1 MKRQLS
7 LGFTFLLSLFCLPFL
22 QAQSQRLA
30 IEDLISWN
38 RIESPL
44 INANGDFSAHTLRP
58 DYGDPFSVVSDHSTG
73 ESFVLPRVDQ
83 LRFSYDGAY
92 LLGMV
97 HPPLDT
103 IRAYKHRDKAE
114 ALKKMDSLLVLELAS
129 GQQQRFPATYRF
141 ASGEFWSD
149 IYAYTTTSLL
159 ADSLQKGLDKNARRL
174 VIRRFGSSDSLS
186 LEGVTQFQLAKRSPA
201 IIATRPKNDSLWP
214 SQVTHFNWESFSW
227 NTVWEHPDYQI
238 GGSAIS
244 EDGQR
249 LAFLTTI
256 DSLKG
261 EQKPY
266 SLFTVNRARTTEI
279 VYDWLP
285 HGYRISPDG
294 QLEFSESGAR
304 VYFGISPQLPE
315 RDSGLLD
322 EDVAN
327 VEVWTSQD
335 ARLYTQQNV
344 LQDRERKR
352 SYRCTYFFDQRS
364 VSILSNPEASELV
377 LPEGGDGDY
386 ALVYDERP
394 YLQLLSWEGGP
405 VRKDLYLVEVASG
418 QRTKIATAV
427 AGSPRWSPNEE
438 YLYWYS
444 SPDTAYQ
451 TFSLADRQ
459 IRTVTNNQSVPF
471 YDELNDRPM
480 HPSPYGVAGWAE
492 NDEAL
497 FIYDRYDWWRIDPQG
512 KTAPLCL
519 TQARNERVRL
529 RYLQLDPEKEFFTA
543 SDRLLVR
550 SFDEDNYHSG
560 YHWLQLSDGTL
571 TPLQTGPYS
580 FGRRVLKAREAEA
593 YLYTQEDFST
603 FPDLQFSE
611 DLRESKLQVSDAN
624 PQQRNFAWGTAEP
637 YEWTNIQGVRLRGT
651 LIKPP
656 NFDPNQ
662 RYPMIVNFYERSS
675 ERLYQHRAPF
685 PHRSTINYSYYA
697 SRGYLIFNP
706 DVFYRVGYPGESAYD
721 CVMPGIS
728 KLIDEGFVDEGRI
741 GLQGHSWGGYQAAY
755 FLTKTD
761 LFACAESGAPVVN
774 MFSAYGGIRWGSGM
788 SRQFQYERTQ
798 SRIGGTPWTHTLRY
812 LENSPI
818 FFTDKVNTPVL
829 ILHNDKDGAVPWYQ
843 GIEWFTA
850 LRRLNKPAW
859 MLNYRGEPHW
869 PLRHANRVDF
879 QRRMSQFFDHYLQG
893 ARRPRWMDEGVS
905 PLELGIEQG
914 YELSR
919 Q

>member
-1 MKRQLS
+1 MKRQSPPGLILIFIS
-7 LGFTFLLSLFCLPFL
+7 LLVPALN
-22 QAQSQRLA
+22 AQSQRLE
-30 IEDLISWN
+30 IEDLVSWN

-44 INANGDFSAHTLRP
+44 INSTGDYSAHTLRP
-58 DYGDPFSVVSDHSTG
+58 DYGEPISVVSNHATG
-73 ESFVLPRVDQ
+73 ERNVLPRVDQ

-103 IRAYKHRDKAE
+103 IREYKRKKKTDD
-114 ALKKMDSLLVLELAS
+114 LKQMDSLLVLNLAS
-129 GQQQRFPATYRF
+129 GEEQRFPATYRF
-141 ASGEFWSD
+141 AIGEYWSGL
-149 IYAYTTTSLL
+149 YAYTTTSML
-159 ADSLQKGLDKNARRL
+159 ADSLQKGLEKDARRL
-174 VIRRFGSSDSLS
+174 VIRRFGSTDSLS
-186 LEGVTQFQLAKRSPA
+186 LEGVTNFQLAERAPA
-201 IIATRPKNDSLWP
+201 IVATRPKNDSIWP
-214 SQVTHFNWESFSW
+214 SQIIHFTEEEFIWNTTWESP
-227 NTVWEHPDYQI
+227 HHKI
-238 GGSAIS
+238 GKTAIS

-249 LAFLTTI
+249 LAFLATV
-256 DSLKG
+256 DSLKSK
-261 EQKPY
+261 QPPY
-266 SLFTVNRARTTEI
+266 SLFTVTDSRASETA
-279 VYDWLP
+279 YDWLP

-294 QLEFSESGAR
+294 SLDFSESGAR
-304 VYFGISPQLPE
+304 LFFGISPQLPE
-315 RDSGLLD
+315 RDSNLLD
-322 EDVAN
+322 EDMAN

-344 LQDRERKR
+344 MQDRERKR
-352 SYRCTYFFDQRS
+352 SYRSVYFFDQRQ
-364 VSILSNPEASELV
+364 VSILSSPEASELE
-377 LPEGGDGDY
+377 LPEGGDHEF
-386 ALVYDERP
+386 AFVYDERP
-394 YLQLLSWEGGP
+394 YLQRLSWEGSP
-405 VRKDLYLVEVASG
+405 VRKDLYLVEVATG
-418 QRTKIATAV
+418 ERTLIAQAV
-427 AGSPRWSPNEE
+427 AGNPDWSPNGE
-438 YLYWYS
+438 YIYWYN
-444 SPDTAYQ
+444 SPDTTYQ
-451 TFSLADRQ
+451 AFSLADRQ
-459 IRTVTNNQSVPF
+459 IRTLTNNETSTF

-492 NDEAL
+492 NDEAIY
-497 FIYDRYDWWRIDPQG
+497 IYDRYDLWQVDPSG
-512 KTAPLCL
+512 EVYPTRL
-519 TQARNERVRL
+519 TNGREASQRL
-529 RYLQLDPEKEFFTA
+529 RYIQLDPEKKFFNEG
-543 SDRLLVR
+543 DRLLVY
-550 SFDEDNYHSG
+550 SFDEDDYHSG
-560 YHWLQLSDGTL
+560 YHWLQLSNGQL
-571 TPLQTGPYS
+571 QAIQTGPYR
-580 FGRRVLKAREAEA
+580 FGTRVLKAREAEA
-593 YLYTQEDFST
+593 YLYTHEDFNT
-603 FPDLQFSE
+603 FPNLQYSE
-611 DLRESKLQVSDAN
+611 NLRESHLQVSDAN
-624 PQQRNFAWGTAEP
+624 PQQENFAWGTAEP
-637 YEWTNIQGVRLRGT
+637 YEWTNTQGVRLRGT

-728 KLIDEGFVDEGRI
+728 KLIDEGFVDEARI

-774 MFSAYGGIRWGSGM
+774 MFSAYGGIRWGSGL

-829 ILHNDKDGAVPWYQ
+829 ILHNDNDGAVPWYQ

-850 LRRLNKPAW
+850 LRRLNKPVW